1 MVSHV
6 VKLKMKQCTL
16 PNNTIKLPSRGSQVR
31 NIYCA
36 KYYSK
41 QNIDKIKFVYIHVS
55 LQL

>member
-36 KYYSK
+36 KLLFK
-41 QNIDKIKFVYIHVS
+41 TKH
-55 LQL
+55 